1 MRPETAACA
10 GEAIVSLEISQ
21 RYLSLKR
28 NHDVN
33 RRSPLTM
40 MDISEKPLNIMKM
53 RLKKSTPMYRLPSFT
68 LFGEMVVRKK
78 SVLVIT
84 DT

>member
-1 MRPETAACA
+1 
-10 GEAIVSLEISQ
+10 
-21 RYLSLKR
+21 
-28 NHDVN
+28 
-33 RRSPLTM
+33 